1 MADITTVWDISRGE
15 GGWVL
20 VGPSLASG
28 NDLATAVLISLFTDR
43 TAEPSDVLPDGTTD
57 RRGWWGDL
65 DEDVPIGSR
74 LWLLERSKLVPA
86 VASAA
91 KGYAEEALAWLVSDD
106 VAAKVSATATIS
118 RPSTLRLVA
127 TIQHADG
134 TKTAFTFDWAWAQ
147 IGA

>member
-1 MADITTVWDISRGE
+1 MTDISTIWNVERAHGD
-15 GGWVL
+15 WVL
-20 VGPSLASG
+20 AGPSLASG

-43 TAEPSDVLPDGTTD
+43 LAEPSDKLPDGTTD

-106 VAAKVSATATIS
+106 VAVEVVVSTSIV
-118 RPSTLRLVA
+118 RPSSLRLVA
-127 TIQHADG
+127 IVRHANG
-134 TKTAFTFDWAWAQ
+134 TKTALTFDWAWAQ
-147 IGA
+147 ISA